1 MFGYIVVNKPEL
13 KIKDFDKYQQYYCG
27 LCQSLKKT
35 HGKISQLTLNNDLT
49 FVGILLTS
57 LYEPQETVKTIRCPL
72 HPAHKKDVRLTPY
85 LDYVSDMTIVLTY
98 YKLED
103 DIIDEKS
110 LKSKLACSLLQKEF
124 LKVKEKYPEKVKIIM
139 EQLENIHR
147 LEKENTRNLDEISG
161 CFGKIMGEIMV
172 YQDDIFKDDLYNM
185 GYYLGKFIYLID
197 AYEDVEQDIE
207 KHNYNPFIDRFSNR
221 EEFQDYCYHILE
233 MMISQSCF
241 YFDKLPIIENIDI
254 LKNII
259 YSGIWTKFEM
269 VKKKRLEEKR

>member
-27 LCQSLKKT
+27 ICQSLKKT

-72 HPAHKKDVRLTPY
+72 HLAHKKDVRLTPY

-147 LEKENTRNLDEISG
+147 LEKENTQNLDEISG

>member
-1 MFGYIVVNKPEL
+1 
-13 KIKDFDKYQQYYCG
+13 
-27 LCQSLKKT
+27 
-35 HGKISQLTLNNDLT
+35 
-49 FVGILLTS
+49 
-57 LYEPQETVKTIRCPL
+57 
-72 HPAHKKDVRLTPY
+72 
-85 LDYVSDMTIVLTY
+85 
-98 YKLED
+98 
-103 DIIDEKS
+103 
-110 LKSKLACSLLQKEF
+110 
-124 LKVKEKYPEKVKIIM
+124 M

-147 LEKENTRNLDEISG
+147 LEKENTQNLDEISG

>member
-35 HGKISQLTLNNDLT
+35 HGKLSQLTLNNDLT

-57 LYEPQETVKTIRCPL
+57 LYEPQDKIKMIRCPL
-72 HPAHKKDVRLTPY
+72 HPVHQKSVRLNHY
-85 LDYVSDMTIVLTY
+85 LDYASDMTIVLTY

-103 DIIDEKS
+103 DVIDEKS
-110 LKSKLACSLLQKEF
+110 LKSQMAQLL
-124 LKVKEKYPEKVKIIM
+124 LKKQWQEVKKKYPQKVEKIFQ
-139 EQLENIHR
+139 QLEMIHH
-147 LEKENTRNLDEISG
+147 LEKENTSHLDEISG

-259 YSGIWTKFEM
+259 YSGVWTKFEM
-269 VKKKRLEEKR
+269 IKKKRLEEKR

>member
-1 MFGYIVVNKPEL
+1 MFGYVVVNKPEL

-49 FVGILLTS
+49 FVGILLS
-57 LYEPQETVKTIRCPL
+57 GLYEPEDTIKKIRCPL
-72 HPAHKKDVRLTPY
+72 HPLHQKEVRLNT
-85 LDYVSDMTIVLTY
+85 YVNYASDMTIVLTY

-103 DIIDEKS
+103 DVLDENS
-110 LKSKLACSLLQKEF
+110 QKSKIACSLLKKEF
-124 LKVKEKYPEKVKIIM
+124 LKVKEKYPQKVSLIFQ
-139 EQLENIHR
+139 QLEKIHQ
-147 LEKENTRNLDEISG
+147 LEKENTQNLDEISG

-172 YQDDIFKDDLYNM
+172 YQDDVFKDDLYNM

-197 AYEDVEQDIE
+197 AFEDVEKDIK
-207 KHNYNPFIDRFSNR
+207 KHNYNPFIERFHNVDT
-221 EEFQDYCYHILE
+221 FQDDCFNILE
-233 MMISQSCF
+233 MMISQSSF
-241 YFDKLPIIENIDI
+241 YFEKLPIIENVDI

-269 VKKKRLEEKR
+269 IKKKRMEEKQ